1 MASNLQC
8 VVHNSTIHDP
18 GGMQPLTEEKLE
30 QFLRVK
36 KKRLSQPISSSARM
50 AAICAT
56 IPESIS
62 PIHGYHTNCAKRF
75 TMNQHRLTVDEPR
88 STVNTFQHIPRG
100 KSSILFPPKC
110 IFCESG
116 DPIWVNRQ
124 RQQLSEFAYGG
135 GKDLA
140 AMAEA
145 CGDFK
150 LHRKITDV
158 DLFAVEAKYHRKC
171 ERAFR
176 NRSKKYGRSKN
187 EGKLSYVMLSF
198 KFCAMFLMISQPK
211 NLKIEKHNS
220 STTIITFTLY

>member
-100 KSSILFPPKC
+100 KSSILFPFYFQKRGSGMLRTC
-110 IFCESG
+110 I
-116 DPIWVNRQ
+116 Q
-124 RQQLSEFAYGG
+124 RPVKTKLMVTETSN
-135 GKDLA
+135 
-140 AMAEA
+140 MA
-145 CGDFK
+145 
-150 LHRKITDV
+150 
-158 DLFAVEAKYHRKC
+158 
-171 ERAFR
+171 
-176 NRSKKYGRSKN
+176 
-187 EGKLSYVMLSF
+187 
-198 KFCAMFLMISQPK
+198 
-211 NLKIEKHNS
+211 
-220 STTIITFTLY
+220 